1 MNKIT
6 DNPRNVTKPL
16 NICSGFHL
24 GRHFFGL
31 VGGFI
36 VGLSVTLPH
45 EVQIIKMLSKMKTI
59 KLWRIAFVMLAAF
72 SLASCSSDD
81 DNEDKVEQVTLY
93 VSAETGTY
101 QNVPDNN
108 YVEGMLIK
116 ENGAANWECVSFM
129 EITGFTYE
137 RGNEYELLVK
147 KTTLANPPQDSGNVR
162 YELIRI
168 VSQKKI
174 E

>member
-1 MNKIT
+1 
-6 DNPRNVTKPL
+6 
-16 NICSGFHL
+16 
-24 GRHFFGL
+24 
-31 VGGFI
+31 
-36 VGLSVTLPH
+36 
-45 EVQIIKMLSKMKTI
+45 MKTMKI
-59 KLWRIAFVMLAAF
+59 WRIAFAMLAAI

-101 QNVPDNN
+101 YDLFDAKEEHPM
-108 YVEGMLIK
+108 EGMQIQEK
-116 ENGAANWECVSFM
+116 GETRWRCVSFLT
-129 EITGFTYE
+129 IKGFTYE

-147 KTTLANPPQDSGNVR
+147 KTTLADPPQDSSNIR

-168 VSQKKI
+168 VSQKMI